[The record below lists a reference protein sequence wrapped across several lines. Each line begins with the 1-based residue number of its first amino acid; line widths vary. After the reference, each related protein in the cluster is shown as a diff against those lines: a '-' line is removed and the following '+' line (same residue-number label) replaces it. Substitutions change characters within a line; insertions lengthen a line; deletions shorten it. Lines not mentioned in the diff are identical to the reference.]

1 LPVQLI
7 SAFNVVELMLPLALQ
22 RVVRTLPLQLDGDQH
37 VLLGR
42 VNTTECFNDQSEVD
56 EGNKHHIKFLEA
68 REDTPEPLQ
77 PSEQSLNLVTADT

>member
-1 LPVQLI
+1 
-7 SAFNVVELMLPLALQ
+7 
-22 RVVRTLPLQLDGDQH
+22 
-37 VLLGR
+37 
-42 VNTTECFNDQSEVD
+42 VD